1 MATRDTISSKLK
13 LVVVY
18 HDDAGETK
26 ERSTTF
32 SNLKPD
38 MAPEDVIAVG
48 EALGSLDSGTF
59 GDVYEITE
67 SLLKK

>member
-1 MATRDTISSKLK
+1 MATRNAINSKLK

-18 HDDAGETK
+18 KDAAGEDA

-48 EALGSLDSGTF
+48 EAFGSLDSGTF

-67 SLLKK
+67 SILKK

>member
-1 MATRDTISSKLK
+1 MATRDAISSKLK
-13 LVVVY
+13 LVVMY
-18 HDDAGETK
+18 HDDAGEQK

-38 MAPEDVIAVG
+38 MAAEDVIAVG
-48 EALGSLDSGTF
+48 EALGSLDAGTF